1 MRGVSG
7 EKASRIMNALSTDS
21 VSFARINIPRSEMLL
36 SLGGML
42 TDLWK
47 LVNKIP
53 KGVLYGDVLE
63 RSAEAAARMPL
74 EVGVDQ

>member
-7 EKASRIMNALSTDS
+7 EKASRIMNALSTDA
-21 VSFARINIPRSEMLL
+21 VSLARINIPRSEMLF

-42 TDLWK
+42 NDLWK

-53 KGVLYGDVLE
+53 KGVLYGDVFE

>member
-1 MRGVSG
+1 
-7 EKASRIMNALSTDS
+7 MNALSTDA
-21 VSFARINIPRSEMLL
+21 VSLARINIPRSEMLF
-36 SLGGML
+36 SLIGML

-53 KGVLYGDVLE
+53 KGVLYGDVFE
-63 RSAEAAARMPL
+63 RSAEATARMPL